1 MFEKMKREWNNK
13 LKYYTLDDGRIVT
26 RQELSKLTGLSPKT
40 IWLRLKTTR
49 NYEELSIKRKVGGQ
63 RKVSTPKKRVPN
75 KTAFQDTYGDMP
87 PELFKLLFGKW

>member
-1 MFEKMKREWNNK
+1 MNREWNNK

-26 RQELSKLTGLSPKT
+26 RKELAKLTGLSSKT

-63 RKVSTPKKRVPN
+63 RKVSTPKKRVPK
-75 KTAFQDTYGDMP
+75 KTAFEETYSDMP